1 MSSNKCW
8 VLPWGH
14 PLEMVPV
21 QVSKVV
27 GCDLCILVFGFLRDG
42 GFVSGSLLS
51 GSYFSV
57 NRSPLEA
64 AAPC

>member
-1 MSSNKCW
+1 
-8 VLPWGH
+8 
-14 PLEMVPV
+14 MVPV